1 MLFSRNM
8 EKNIQ
13 NFTLYII
20 GTTATGKTK
29 LSLNIG
35 EKFKGQVVSA
45 DSMQMY
51 RYADILT
58 AKATKEEQSVVKHHM
73 IDIFD
78 LQIVNFNRNDYYYLA
93 KQAFDKI
100 HSENSFPI
108 VIGGT
113 NYYIE
118 TLLFKQKI
126 AENRIN
132 LEDPNAFILEMQK
145 KANTNYGNTDQSYP
159 LQKRTKSD
167 NESDQQK
174 KSKNNELQEEEDDDD
189 DDDEEEDYENN
200 LFENDNIQK
209 SKEVLDKEQE
219 VRKQLQQMSNEE
231 KFKQLKELDPLIAN
245 KLHPND
251 ERRIQSY
258 LMQALVTG
266 VPPSNSMEDHEDV
279 PLRDKNCLIFWPRCK
294 SKEKLDG
301 QIRKRIYEM
310 ISENGIYE
318 AFYIFETIIPQNV
331 ESEEDPIFLKGVL
344 QSIGYKEFFPFY
356 RLYLSRNYYQN
367 LSKEEKTAQ
376 IKQLMYED
384 EEGKNVIG
392 QCIEK
397 LVTHTI
403 QYTKRQLKWIRHRI
417 MMNSDSE
424 EIKNR
429 LFVFEFDE
437 FTSENFKEKA
447 INPANQIIS
456 KYFELAEKYNEQSG
470 GLHPIEQLANDEI
483 LKQYLIKID
492 ELMDVRKAHMKK
504 GLKEWKNYY
513 CEICKREINGEL
525 NWSIHNTS
533 RKHKKAIKHIEK
545 SAIRAKY
552 LELKKKM
559 EEIADKHEKE
569 EQQNSSS
576 GEDLN
581 ENNIQE
587 EQKQENDKIQGEK
600 DKQNQ

>member
-1 MLFSRNM
+1 M
-8 EKNIQ
+8 EKKIQ
-13 NFTLYII
+13 NFSLYII

-29 LSLNIG
+29 LSLSVG

-58 AKATKEEQSVVKHHM
+58 AKATKEEQSIVKHHM

-78 LQIVNFNRNDYYYLA
+78 LQVVNFNRNDYYYLA

-145 KANTNYGNTDQSYP
+145 KANTNYGNTDESYP
-159 LQKRTKSD
+159 LQKYNKSD
-167 NESDQQK
+167 NGSDQL
-174 KSKNNELQEEEDDDD
+174 KNNKQNELQQGEDE
-189 DDDEEEDYENN
+189 DEDEYENN
-200 LFENDNIQK
+200 LPPLYENDNSQK
-209 SKEVLDKEQE
+209 SKEILDKELE
-219 VRKQLQQMSNEE
+219 VKKQLQLMSNEE
-231 KFKQLKELDPLIAN
+231 KYKQLKELDPLIAN
-245 KLHPND
+245 KLHQND

-266 VPPSNSMEDHEDV
+266 IPPSNSMEDHEDV

-294 SKEKLDG
+294 SKEKLDA

-318 AFYIFETIIPQNV
+318 AFYIFETMIPQNV
-331 ESEEDPIFLKGVL
+331 ESEEDPVFLKGVL

-356 RLYLSRNYYQN
+356 RLYLSRNYPQN
-367 LSKEEKTAQ
+367 LSKDEKTAQ
-376 IKQLMYED
+376 IKNLMYED
-384 EEGKNVIG
+384 EEGKKVIG

-456 KYFELAEKYNEQSG
+456 KYFELAEKYNEQNG
-470 GLHPIEQLANDEI
+470 DIHPIEQLANDEV
-483 LKQYLIKID
+483 LKQYLIKMD

-504 GLKEWKNYY
+504 GLKDWKNYY
-513 CEICKREINGEL
+513 CEICKKEIHGEL

-552 LELKKKM
+552 LELKSKM
-559 EEIADKHEKE
+559 GETISKDEKE
-569 EQQNSSS
+569 EQEKIISDES
-576 GEDLN
+576 LN
-581 ENNIQE
+581 ENNIQD
-587 EQKQENDKIQGEK
+587 EQKQ
-600 DKQNQ
+600 

>member
-1 MLFSRNM
+1 MLFRRNM
-8 EKNIQ
+8 EKKIQ
-13 NFTLYII
+13 NFSLYII

-35 EKFKGQVVSA
+35 ERFKGQVVSA

-51 RYADILT
+51 RHADILT
-58 AKATKEEQSVVKHHM
+58 AKATKEEQSIVKHHM

-78 LQIVNFNRNDYYYLA
+78 LQVVNFNRNDYYYLA

-145 KANTNYGNTDQSYP
+145 KALTNFGNTDENYP
-159 LQKRTKSD
+159 LQKYQKND
-167 NESDQQK
+167 NESNQQL
-174 KSKNNELQEEEDDDD
+174 KSKDNESQEDE
-189 DDDEEEDYENN
+189 DEEYENN
-200 LFENDNIQK
+200 LPPLYENDNIQK

-219 VRKQLQQMSNEE
+219 VRIQLQQMSNEE
-231 KFKQLKELDPLIAN
+231 KYKQLKELDPLIAN

-266 VPPSNSMEDHEDV
+266 IPPSNSMEDHENV

-294 SKEKLDG
+294 SKEKLDA

-356 RLYLSRNYYQN
+356 RLYLSRNYPHN

-384 EEGKNVIG
+384 EEGKKVIT

-447 INPANQIIS
+447 INPANEIIS
-456 KYFELAEKYNEQSG
+456 KYFELAEKYNESNGDQ
-470 GLHPIEQLANDEI
+470 HPIEQLANDEF
-483 LKQYLIKID
+483 LKQYLIKLD

-504 GLKEWKNYY
+504 GLKDWKNYY
-513 CEICKREINGEL
+513 CDICKKEIHGEL

-552 LELKKKM
+552 QELKSK
-559 EEIADKHEKE
+559 KE
-569 EQQNSSS
+569 ELNEKDGKEDKSKLSSD
-576 GEDLN
+576 EDLN
-581 ENNIQE
+581 ENNNLNDQT
-587 EQKQENDKIQGEK
+587 QENDKIQAEK
-600 DKQNQ
+600 DKHD